1 MISWF
6 EYYRQLA
13 SSYSFHF
20 YGLDAPAYDM
30 VCVRLRDC
38 SKATADSRARVFSSA
53 AWRRRRRSR
62 RSSLYMWLWPKTW
75 TFELALQIY
84 LFYIILFNLFNFLNV
99 TSDSTCVSKVLNS
112 TRPIIVF
119 TKPGRVAL
127 TKFAKKCS
135 CLTMYPIHTPSTYV
149 CDSHTLFGAQ

>member
-1 MISWF
+1 MTRTWF
-6 EYYRQLA
+6 FFPQFSFAVRQ
-13 SSYSFHF
+13 SVSV
-20 YGLDAPAYDM
+20 DAPAYDM

-53 AWRRRRRSR
+53 AWRRRRRRSR
-62 RSSLYMWLWPKTW
+62 RSSLYMWLCPKTW
-75 TFELALQIY
+75 TFQLALQIY

-99 TSDSTCVSKVLNS
+99 TTQLVFQRYS

-119 TKPGRVAL
+119 TKPGGLAL
-127 TKFAKKCS
+127 TKLTQKCS
-135 CLTMYPIHTPSTYV
+135 CPTMYPIHTPSTYV